1 MITYYQKTWV
11 AILGSQTFGYTPE
24 VTCQLFIIR
33 ISTMMSIVCL
43 TFGYSRLM
51 SRSWVGSVWKEVWS
65 PPCQIHH
72 MNIYV
77 GITTIHEDA
86 HTRAITEVP
95 DRWIMWKAIFKPK
108 KSQRGASC
116 LPEITRFLPVA
127 NTIFFSSLSN
137 KQTIDWVVERRRAVG
152 FIHWRMRKKNAH
164 YISNAKQSKLVTI
177 KIMRRV
183 QKI

>member
-1 MITYYQKTWV
+1 MV
-11 AILGSQTFGYTPE
+11 TPLPDPPHE
-24 VTCQLFIIR
+24 HICGHNYNTR
-33 ISTMMSIVCL
+33 
-43 TFGYSRLM
+43 R
-51 SRSWVGSVWKEVWS
+51 RSHKSHYRGAR
-65 PPCQIHH
+65 P
-72 MNIYV
+72 MNYV
-77 GITTIHEDA
+77 KSHFQA
-86 HTRAITEVP
+86 
-95 DRWIMWKAIFKPK
+95 KK

-137 KQTIDWVVERRRAVG
+137 KQTIDWVVERHRAVG

-183 QKI
+183 QKSNLHFRSFYWKC

>member
-1 MITYYQKTWV
+1 MIKYYQSTWV

-24 VTCQLFIIR
+24 VTYQLFIIR

-108 KSQRGASC
+108 KISKGSFVLTRDNEISTCCEYHFFLFFIQQTNYWLGGRKAQSCRVHSLEDAKEKCPLHFQRKA
-116 LPEITRFLPVA
+116 IQTRH
-127 NTIFFSSLSN
+127 N
-137 KQTIDWVVERRRAVG
+137 
-152 FIHWRMRKKNAH
+152 
-164 YISNAKQSKLVTI
+164 
-177 KIMRRV
+177 
-183 QKI
+183 